1 MRHTSL
7 LFAAKRN
14 TKLSRDKLASNARN
28 SSLMLDRHYLST
40 LENEDLADALHA
52 RDKRKTK
59 TAS

>member
-14 TKLSRDKLASNARN
+14 TKLSRDVLASNART
-28 SSLMLDRHYLST
+28 STLMLDRHYLST

-52 RDKRKTK
+52 RDKRKAK
-59 TAS
+59 SVG